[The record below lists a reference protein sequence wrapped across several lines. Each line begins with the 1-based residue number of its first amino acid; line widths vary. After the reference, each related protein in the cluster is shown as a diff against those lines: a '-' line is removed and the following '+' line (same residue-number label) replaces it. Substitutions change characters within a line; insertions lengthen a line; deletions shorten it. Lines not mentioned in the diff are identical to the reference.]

1 MKTMILVSFFA
12 TVALAAPEA
21 RFIEIAVGQKFQK
34 VENEKKLIFGDN
46 FFNIGQKSFF
56 KKASVDESDLSQLL
70 LFYVL

>member
-1 MKTMILVSFFA
+1 MKTMILVSFFAA

-46 FFNIGQKSFF
+46 FFNIGQKSF
-56 KKASVDESDLSQLL
+56 V
-70 LFYVL
+70 